1 MKHIKAILIV
11 LFGIL
16 LDQITKYYVA
26 HNFIQGARQKV
37 IDGFFY
43 LTYVRNTGA
52 GFSILQGQRWVFII
66 LTFIA
71 LPLFIYLYVKSD
83 PGHKLERFAYLL
95 LISGT
100 IGNFI
105 DRVLYGS
112 VVDFLDFI
120 IFGYDFPVFNVA
132 DIFITVGV
140 GLYLLLTLLET
151 KHA

>member
-1 MKHIKAILIV
+1 MKHIKAVLIV

-105 DRVLYGS
+105 DRVVYGS

>member
-1 MKHIKAILIV
+1 MKHIKAVLIV

>member
-1 MKHIKAILIV
+1 MIV

>member
-1 MKHIKAILIV
+1 MKHIKAVLFV

-26 HNFIQGARQKV
+26 RNFIQGARQTI

-52 GFSILQGQRWVFII
+52 GFSILQGQRWVFIV

-71 LPLFIYLYVKSD
+71 LPLFIYLYIKSD
-83 PGHKLERFAYLL
+83 PGHRLERFAYLL

-105 DRVLYGS
+105 DRVLHGS

>member
-1 MKHIKAILIV
+1 MIV

-52 GFSILQGQRWVFII
+52 GCSILQGQRWVFII

>member
-1 MKHIKAILIV
+1 MKNIKAIVFV
-11 LFGIL
+11 LCGVL

-26 HNFIQGARQKV
+26 HNFIQGARQKI

-52 GFSILQGQRWVFII
+52 GFSILQGQRWVFIV
-66 LTFIA
+66 LTLIA
-71 LPLFIYLYVKSD
+71 LPLFIYLYTKTNPS
-83 PGHKLERFAYLL
+83 KKFERIAYLL

-105 DRVLYGS
+105 DRLLYGS
-112 VVDFLDFI
+112 VVDFLDFF

-140 GLYLLLTLLET
+140 ALYLLITLLEP

>member
-1 MKHIKAILIV
+1 MKHIKAVLIV

-83 PGHKLERFAYLL
+83 PGHKMERFAYLL

>member
-1 MKHIKAILIV
+1 MKHIKAVIIV
-11 LFGIL
+11 VCGVL
-16 LDQITKYYVA
+16 LDQITKYYIS
-26 HNFIQGARQKV
+26 HMFIQGARKTI

-52 GFSILQGQRWVFII
+52 GFSILQGQRWVFIV
-66 LTFIA
+66 LTCIA
-71 LPLFIYLYVKSD
+71 LPLFVYLYLKAD
-83 PGHKLERFAYLL
+83 PKHKLERFAYLL
-95 LISGT
+95 LIAGT

-105 DRVLYGS
+105 DRTLYGS

-132 DIFITVGV
+132 DICITVGV
-140 GLYLLLTLLET
+140 ALYLLITLTES